1 MYIKQY
7 VMSSTG
13 TQEQFNIDFLK
24 NDLRPEQ
31 HSGKGFHYM
40 VSLNLDVAG
49 REDMGT
55 QWPS

>member
-1 MYIKQY
+1 
-7 VMSSTG
+7 MSSTG

-24 NDLRPEQ
+24 NDLCPEQ

-49 REDMGT
+49 RENMGT